1 VNTRIRFRAR
11 AAFFKVRD
19 DEKGNVE
26 SAMVLIPLLL
36 TFLIGFQIASTT
48 HLRNISRVTA
58 QDAASQRGIS
68 GEFLPSDEF
77 VHIDS
82 SGDGQNLDLVV
93 TRERREV
100 PWFLPGS
107 SQIAQPGQL
116 EVSGIAMVENQ
127 R

>member
-1 VNTRIRFRAR
+1 
-11 AAFFKVRD
+11 
-19 DEKGNVE
+19 
-26 SAMVLIPLLL
+26 MVLIPLLL

-58 QDAASQRGIS
+58 QDSASQRGIS
-68 GEFLPSDEF
+68 GAFLPSDEF

>member
-1 VNTRIRFRAR
+1 
-11 AAFFKVRD
+11 
-19 DEKGNVE
+19 VE

-36 TFLIGFQIASTT
+36 IFLIGFQIASAT
-48 HLRNISRVTA
+48 HLRNISRVIA
-58 QDAASQRGIS
+58 QDEASQRGIS
-68 GEFLPSDEF
+68 GEFLPTDEF
-77 VHIDS
+77 IHIDS

-107 SQIAQPGQL
+107 LQITPPGQL
-116 EVSGIAMVENQ
+116 EVSGIATVENQ

>member
-1 VNTRIRFRAR
+1 VNTRIRLRAR

-19 DEKGNVE
+19 DERGNVE

-58 QDAASQRGIS
+58 QDAASQRGIA

-100 PWFLPGS
+100 PWFLPGF
-107 SQIAQPGQL
+107 SQIAHPGQL

>member
-1 VNTRIRFRAR
+1 M
-11 AAFFKVRD
+11 RD
-19 DEKGNVE
+19 ERGNVE

-48 HLRNISRVTA
+48 HLRNISRVIA
-58 QDAASQRGIS
+58 QDQASQRGIS
-68 GEFLPSDEF
+68 GEFLPDDEF
-77 VHIDS
+77 IHIDS

-107 SQIAQPGQL
+107 SQGTQPGQL
-116 EVSGIAMVENQ
+116 EVSGIATVENQ